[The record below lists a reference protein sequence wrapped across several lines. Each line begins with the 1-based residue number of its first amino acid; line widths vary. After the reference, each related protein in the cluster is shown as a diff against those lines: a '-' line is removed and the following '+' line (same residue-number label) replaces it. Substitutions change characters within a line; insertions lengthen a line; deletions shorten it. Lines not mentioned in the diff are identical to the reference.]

1 MNHDPDS
8 HYNVAIIGA
17 GPAGATAARYAAED
31 ASTILIEKKKT
42 IGVPVQCAG
51 FLPKYDELEELMP
64 DAGLP
69 DTFHYPSSCV
79 YTETKCQRFIAP
91 TGDSKEFDVEAN
103 VLDRKRF
110 DQYLAERAVSAGAD
124 LRIGTRVTAIDGNS
138 IEIAGMWGSHTITA
152 DVIIGADGPSSIV
165 AKAAKLPGVEDDPMG
180 VAHAIAYD
188 MTGVEIDNEAIEM
201 HFGRNFVPGGYA
213 WIVPHGGASANVGMG
228 IRKAMCEPG
237 VTFRDYLH
245 RFIWEHPIASEKL
258 EGGKV
263 TSVIAGMVP
272 VGGAPAK
279 TCTGNVMIAGDAAG
293 HLIATNGG
301 GIPTAM
307 VAGKIAGETAADVVN
322 GRCAVDAY
330 ESRWKSEIGMQITTS
345 VYVRKLMDGMMR
357 SDSMM
362 TAVMNMI
369 SPQHMKALQRGQLPD
384 AVKRL
389 LKGMQRRM
397 G

>member
-17 GPAGATAARYAAED
+17 GPCGATAARYAAED

-51 FLPKYDELEELMP
+51 FLPKHDELEELMP
-64 DAGLP
+64 DADLP
-69 DTFHYPSSCV
+69 DTFHYPASCV
-79 YTETKCQRFIAP
+79 HTRTKHQRFIAP
-91 TGDSKEFDVEAN
+91 TGDSKEFDVDAD
-103 VLDRKRF
+103 VLDRTRF
-110 DQYLAERAVSAGAD
+110 DQYLAEQAVSAGAD
-124 LRIGTRVTAIDGNS
+124 LRIGTRVTAINGNT
-138 IEIAGMWGSHTITA
+138 IEITGMWGSHTITA
-152 DVIIGADGPSSIV
+152 DVIIGADGPHSIV
-165 AKAAKLPGVEDDPMG
+165 AKAAGLPGVEDDPMG

-188 MTGVEIDNEAIEM
+188 MTGVKIDNEAIEM

-213 WIVPHGGASANVGMG
+213 WIVPHGKTSANIGMG

-237 VTFRDYLH
+237 VTSRDYLH
-245 RFIWEHPIASEKL
+245 RFIEEHPIASEKL
-258 EGGKV
+258 KDGKV
-263 TSVIAGMVP
+263 TSVIAGIVP

-279 TCTGNVMIAGDAAG
+279 TCTENIMIAGDAAG

-307 VAGKIAGETAADVVN
+307 VTGKIAGETAADTVN
-322 GRCAVDAY
+322 GRCTIDAY
-330 ESRWKSEIGMQITTS
+330 ESRWRNEIGIQITTS
-345 VYVRKLMDGMMR
+345 VYVRKLMDSMMR
-357 SDSMM
+357 SDPMM

-369 SPQHMKALQRGQLPD
+369 SPTHMKALQRGQLPD
-384 AVKRL
+384 TVKRL
-389 LKGMQRRM
+389 LQGMQKRM